1 MFKVKYIFK
10 IFYNFYSVSSFEFGE
25 VIVCWIHIAMN
36 SNVISV
42 AETDTFKSFQNKK
55 QYKINHTLNCND
67 KCLVH
72 LLPCKICGLHYKGST
87 TNPFRYCW
95 NNYKDNNR
103 KAERGLEHMQADLF
117 EHFASNGH
125 NSFLEDYTITL
136 LIRLMLQ
143 VPIEEKN
150 IGEGY

>member
-1 MFKVKYIFK
+1 MYI
-10 IFYNFYSVSSFEFGE
+10 YNGKRCL
-25 VIVCWIHIAMN
+25 VCL
-36 SNVISV
+36 NVT
-42 AETDTFKSFQNKK
+42 ETDTFVSFQTKK
-55 QYKINHTLNCND
+55 QYKINHNLNCNN
-67 KCLVH
+67 KCLVY
-72 LLPCKICGLHYKGST
+72 LLSCKIWGLQYVGST
-87 TNPFRYCW
+87 TDPFRYRW
-95 NNYKDNNR
+95 KSYKNNNR

-150 IGEGY
+150 IGEGYWILCHLMGYLCM